1 MANDLKHGAAGAPNE
16 AASDAVSDAGALL
29 RVPLD
34 ALHRELGARM
44 SGFAGYDM
52 PIQYS
57 TGLKTEHLRTRGSC
71 GLFDVSHMGQLLVR
85 PRDGRIETLQQ
96 ELEACLPLD
105 FEGWH
110 TGVQKYSL
118 LLNERG
124 GIEDDLMLVNMGD
137 EVRMIVNAGNREHD
151 LHLLT
156 MRCPGLEFEW
166 IDAALIAL
174 QGPQA
179 EAVLAVL
186 DPRASSPRFME
197 AAALELLGAPCF
209 ATRSGYTG
217 EDGFEISIPADEAEL
232 VVRQLLADA
241 RVTPVG
247 LGARDT
253 LRLEAGLPLHGNDI
267 GPQTTPVEAQLAFAI
282 SRSRRSDGPK
292 VAGFPGAEVVLNQL
306 AHGASRKLVG
316 LSSTEAVP
324 IRAHAA
330 IVDQDGQQI
339 GEVTSGTVS
348 PTLGHPV
355 MLGYLPVEAIKAE
368 MPLWAKVRDKR
379 LVVTRQAL
387 PFVAK
392 QYKR

>member
-1 MANDLKHGAAGAPNE
+1 MADDVDPAAAPFE
-16 AASDAVSDAGALL
+16 AAADELQ

-52 PIQYS
+52 PIQYPS
-57 TGLKTEHLRTRGSC
+57 GLKAEHLKTRSSC

-110 TGVQKYSL
+110 PGVQKYSL

-124 GIEDDLMLVNMGD
+124 GIEDDLMLVNLGD
-137 EVRMIVNAGNREHD
+137 EVRIIVNAGNRNHD
-151 LHLLT
+151 LRLLGQ
-156 MRCPGLEFEW
+156 RCPGLDFEW

-179 EAVLAVL
+179 EAVLSVL
-186 DPRASSPRFME
+186 DPRAASRRFME
-197 AAALELLGAPCF
+197 AAALELLGTPCF

-217 EDGFEISIPADEAEL
+217 EDGFEISIPSVEVEL
-232 VVRQLLADA
+232 VVRQLLQDP

-267 GPQTTPVEAQLAFAI
+267 GPATTPVEAQLAFAI
-282 SRSRRSDGPK
+282 ARSRRSDGPK

-306 AHGASRKLVG
+306 THGAARKLVG
-316 LSSTEAVP
+316 LASSEPVP
-324 IRAHAA
+324 IRAHAP
-330 IVDQDGQQI
+330 ILDDEGNPI
-339 GEVTSGTVS
+339 GEVTSGTIS

-355 MLGYLPVEAIKAE
+355 MLAYLPAD
-368 MPLWAKVRDKR
+368 LAKGDATLFARVRDKR
-379 LVVTRQAL
+379 LPVMRQAL
-387 PFVAK
+387 PFVPK
-392 QYKR
+392 HYKR

>member
-1 MANDLKHGAAGAPNE
+1 MAEIPDSAAPETMPEG
-16 AASDAVSDAGALL
+16 LL

-44 SGFAGYDM
+44 SGFAGFDM
-52 PIQYS
+52 PIQYPG
-57 TGLKTEHLRTRGSC
+57 GLKSEHLRTRSAC
-71 GLFDVSHMGQLLVR
+71 GLFDVSHMGQLVAR
-85 PRDGRIETLQQ
+85 PRDGRIETLQR

-110 TGVQKYSL
+110 PGVQKYSL

-124 GIEDDLMLVNMGD
+124 GIEDDLMLVNLGD
-137 EVRMIVNAGNREHD
+137 EVRIVVNAGNRAHD

-156 MRCPGLEFEW
+156 MRCPGLDFEW

-179 EAVLAVL
+179 EAVLSQL
-186 DPRASSPRFME
+186 DPRAASPSFME
-197 AAALELLGAPCF
+197 SVALELLGAPCF

-217 EDGFEISIPADEAEL
+217 EDGFEISIPSVEAEM
-232 VVRQLLADA
+232 VVRQLLEDS

-267 GPQTTPVEAQLAFAI
+267 GPETTPVEAQLPFAI
-282 SRSRRSDGPK
+282 ARSRRSDGPK

-306 AHGASRKLVG
+306 AHGAERKLVG
-316 LSSTEAVP
+316 LVSQEAVP
-324 IRAHAA
+324 IRAHAPV
-330 IVDQDGQQI
+330 VDGEGRPV
-339 GEVTSGTVS
+339 GEVTSGTIS

-355 MLGYLPVEAIKAE
+355 MLAYLPAALAKADT
-368 MPLWAKVRDKR
+368 PLFAQVRGKR
-379 LVVTRQAL
+379 LAITRKPL
-387 PFVAK
+387 PFVPK
-392 QYKR
+392 RYKR